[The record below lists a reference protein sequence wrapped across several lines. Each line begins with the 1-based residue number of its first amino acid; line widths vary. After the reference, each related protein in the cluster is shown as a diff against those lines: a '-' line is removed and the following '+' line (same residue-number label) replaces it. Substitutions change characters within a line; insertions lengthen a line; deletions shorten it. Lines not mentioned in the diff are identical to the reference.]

1 MSLCI
6 AVQSGDVDR
15 VSKILEDLH
24 NKEEKEEEEEEE
36 GEDIINL
43 RNDQNHAPLHLA
55 CIIGSM

>member
-6 AVQSGDVDR
+6 AVQSGDADR
-15 VSKILEDLH
+15 VSKILEELH
-24 NKEEKEEEEEEE
+24 DKEEKEEEEE
-36 GEDIINL
+36 EDIINL